1 MIKSS
6 LREEAA
12 VVAFNDLWNLILRN
26 PQCRIDGLV
35 EIQTRLVIAKRCV
48 PLLSYLPCDPCDIEC
63 MMRDIFEKSHVS
75 RDKNLTFYV
84 NDKTRTFFRSFE
96 ESKLG
101 KSLND
106 PHFCPRFGSPMIV
119 CTKQY
124 AWMFIKYA
132 SLVILKAGYAY

>member
-1 MIKSS
+1 MIRS
-6 LREEAA
+6 LRDQVAE
-12 VVAFNDLWNLILRN
+12 VAFFHFWNLVRRN
-26 PQCRIDGLV
+26 QQCRIEGLV
-35 EIQTRLVIAKRCV
+35 EVQTRLLIACARV
-48 PLLSYLPCDPCDIEC
+48 PSTSYLPCDPCDIEC
-63 MMRDIFEKSHVS
+63 MMRDIFEKRHVS

-84 NDKTRTFFRSFE
+84 NDKTRTFFRMFE

-119 CTKQY
+119 CTKRY